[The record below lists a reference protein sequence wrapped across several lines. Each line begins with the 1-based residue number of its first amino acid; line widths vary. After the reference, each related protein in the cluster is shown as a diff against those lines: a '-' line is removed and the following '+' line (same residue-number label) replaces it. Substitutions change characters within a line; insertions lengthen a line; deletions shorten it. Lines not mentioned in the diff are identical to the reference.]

1 MIVSIINSMRR
12 MAGSG
17 MRAIAINH
25 DDRPEN
31 RCGRGIPAAAPP
43 SCTKYFGSG
52 LVCSGTRA
60 ADDLRPLC
68 LRRLLDPCRNA
79 DRAAHAGAAQ
89 AAISHRVLRQV
100 LLVVV
105 LGE

>member
-25 DDRPEN
+25 DNRPEN

-52 LVCSGTRA
+52 LFRDRA

-100 LLVVV
+100 LLVV
-105 LGE
+105 